1 MNRLAKSG
9 RQIISL
15 VVGTPLLI
23 LGLVLIP
30 LPGPGILICFI
41 ALLILSWGF
50 DSAKVYVD
58 KCKAIFAKIYRRAK
72 EQADKIEKK

>member
-1 MNRLAKSG
+1 MSRLTRLI
-9 RQIISL
+9 RQI
-15 VVGTPLLI
+15 VVLAIGVPLLI
-23 LGLVLIP
+23 VGIVLIP

-58 KCKAIFAKIYRRAK
+58 KCKAIFAEIYRRAK